1 MFTLKDSKQTSSFA
15 KRKLVLVD
23 FRGPELNVVRAF
35 LSEAYPIVD
44 VASEDERF
52 VSRINTTI
60 AFRPFYLI

>member
-44 VASEDERF
+44 VASEDEALCF
-52 VSRINTTI
+52 
-60 AFRPFYLI
+60 ADKRPFYLI